1 MVKKIVVS
9 WCVVLAFLS
18 ADPVQVNKAITNADL
33 IKEIR
38 DLKKIISAQNTEI
51 NNLRKVQEVL
61 SGQLG
66 DMRKD
71 ILSTRDYCISLRPY
85 IYELALGDNQNMK
98 ACAIQS
104 FNG

>member
-1 MVKKIVVS
+1 MLRKDKKESGGEKNRCGLVCGVG
-9 WCVVLAFLS
+9 FLS
-18 ADPVQVNKAITNADL
+18 ADPVQADKAISNADL

-61 SGQLG
+61 SGQLV

-85 IYELALGDNQNMK
+85 IYNWR
-98 ACAIQS
+98 
-104 FNG
+104 

>member
-1 MVKKIVVS
+1 MKKIVVG
-9 WCVVLAFLS
+9 WCVALAFLS
-18 ADPVQVNKAITNADL
+18 ADPTQANKAITNADL

-38 DLKKIISAQNTEI
+38 DLKKIINAQNTEI
-51 NNLRKVQEVL
+51 NNLRRVQEVL

-85 IYELALGDNQNMK
+85 IYNWR
-98 ACAIQS
+98 
-104 FNG
+104 

>member
-1 MVKKIVVS
+1 MKKIVVS
-9 WCVVLAFLS
+9 WCVALTFLS
-18 ADPVQVNKAITNADL
+18 ADSEQANKAISNADL
-33 IKEIR
+33 INEIR

-85 IYELALGDNQNMK
+85 IYNWR
-98 ACAIQS
+98 
-104 FNG
+104 

>member
-1 MVKKIVVS
+1 MAVKKIVVS
-9 WCVVLAFLS
+9 WCVALAFLS
-18 ADPVQVNKAITNADL
+18 ADPVQANKPITNKVISNADL

-38 DLKKIISAQNTEI
+38 DLKKVISAQNTEI

-85 IYELALGDNQNMK
+85 IYNWR
-98 ACAIQS
+98 
-104 FNG
+104 

>member
-1 MVKKIVVS
+1 MKKIVVS
-9 WCVVLAFLS
+9 WCVALAFLS
-18 ADPVQVNKAITNADL
+18 ADPAQANQANKAITNADL

-38 DLKKIISAQNTEI
+38 DLKKIINAQNTEI

-85 IYELALGDNQNMK
+85 IYNWR
-98 ACAIQS
+98 
-104 FNG
+104 

>member
-1 MVKKIVVS
+1 MKKVVVS
-9 WCVVLAFLS
+9 WCAALAFLS
-18 ADPVQVNKAITNADL
+18 ADPAQADKAISNADL

-38 DLKKIISAQNTEI
+38 DLKKVVSAQNTEI
-51 NNLRKVQEVL
+51 NQLRKVQEVL

-85 IYELALGDNQNMK
+85 IYNWR
-98 ACAIQS
+98 
-104 FNG
+104 

>member
-1 MVKKIVVS
+1 MKRVVVS
-9 WCVVLAFLS
+9 LCVALGFLS
-18 ADPVQVNKAITNADL
+18 ADPVQADKAISNADL

-38 DLKKIISAQNTEI
+38 DLKKVISTQNTEI

-61 SGQLG
+61 SGQLV

-85 IYELALGDNQNMK
+85 IYNWR
-98 ACAIQS
+98 
-104 FNG
+104 

>member
-9 WCVVLAFLS
+9 WCVALAFLS
-18 ADPVQVNKAITNADL
+18 ADSAQVNKAITNADL

-38 DLKKIISAQNTEI
+38 DLKKIINAQNTEI

-71 ILSTRDYCISLRPY
+71 ILSTRDYLH
-85 IYELALGDNQNMK
+85 
-98 ACAIQS
+98 
-104 FNG
+104 

>member
-1 MVKKIVVS
+1 MKRVVVNL
-9 WCVVLAFLS
+9 CVALGFLS
-18 ADPVQVNKAITNADL
+18 ADPVQADKAISNVDL

-38 DLKKIISAQNTEI
+38 DLKKVISAQNTEI

-85 IYELALGDNQNMK
+85 IYNWR
-98 ACAIQS
+98 
-104 FNG
+104 

>member
-9 WCVVLAFLS
+9 WCVALAFLS
-18 ADPVQVNKAITNADL
+18 TNPVQANKAISNADL

-85 IYELALGDNQNMK
+85 IYNW
-98 ACAIQS
+98 C
-104 FNG
+104 

>member
-9 WCVVLAFLS
+9 WCVALAFLNADS
-18 ADPVQVNKAITNADL
+18 AQANKAITNADL

-38 DLKKIISAQNTEI
+38 DLKKIINAQNTEI

-85 IYELALGDNQNMK
+85 IYNWR
-98 ACAIQS
+98 
-104 FNG
+104 

>member
-9 WCVVLAFLS
+9 LCVALGFLS
-18 ADPVQVNKAITNADL
+18 ADPAQANKAITNADL

-51 NNLRKVQEVL
+51 SNLRKVQEVL

-85 IYELALGDNQNMK
+85 IYNWR
-98 ACAIQS
+98 
-104 FNG
+104 

>member
-1 MVKKIVVS
+1 MKKIVVG
-9 WCVVLAFLS
+9 WCVALAFLS
-18 ADPVQVNKAITNADL
+18 TNPAQVNKAITNADL
-33 IKEIR
+33 MKEIR
-38 DLKKIISAQNTEI
+38 DLKKIINAQNTEI

-85 IYELALGDNQNMK
+85 IYNWR
-98 ACAIQS
+98 
-104 FNG
+104 

>member
-1 MVKKIVVS
+1 MVVKKIVLS
-9 WCVVLAFLS
+9 WCVALAFLS
-18 ADPVQVNKAITNADL
+18 ADSTQANKTITNADL

-38 DLKKIISAQNTEI
+38 DLKKIINAQNTEI
-51 NNLRKVQEVL
+51 NNLRRVQEVL

-85 IYELALGDNQNMK
+85 IYNWR
-98 ACAIQS
+98 
-104 FNG
+104 

>member
-1 MVKKIVVS
+1 MKKIVVS
-9 WCVVLAFLS
+9 WYAALVFLS
-18 ADPVQVNKAITNADL
+18 ADSEQANKAISNADL

-38 DLKKIISAQNTEI
+38 DLKKVISVQNTEI

-85 IYELALGDNQNMK
+85 IYNWR
-98 ACAIQS
+98 
-104 FNG
+104 

>member
-1 MVKKIVVS
+1 MAECWERIKRRVVVKKVVVS
-9 WCVVLAFLS
+9 LCVALGFLS
-18 ADPVQVNKAITNADL
+18 ADPVQANKAISNADL

-38 DLKKIISAQNTEI
+38 DLKKIISTQNTEI
-51 NNLRKVQEVL
+51 NNLRRVQEVL

-85 IYELALGDNQNMK
+85 IYNWR
-98 ACAIQS
+98 
-104 FNG
+104 

>member
-1 MVKKIVVS
+1 MVVKKIVVS
-9 WCVVLAFLS
+9 WCVALVFLS
-18 ADPVQVNKAITNADL
+18 ADPAQANKAITNADL

-38 DLKKIISAQNTEI
+38 DLKKIISTQNTEI
-51 NNLRKVQEVL
+51 NNLRRVQEVL

-85 IYELALGDNQNMK
+85 IYNWR
-98 ACAIQS
+98 
-104 FNG
+104 

>member
-1 MVKKIVVS
+1 MKKIVVS
-9 WCVVLAFLS
+9 WCVALAFLS
-18 ADPVQVNKAITNADL
+18 ADSVQVNNAITNADL

-38 DLKKIISAQNTEI
+38 DLKKIINAQNTEI

-85 IYELALGDNQNMK
+85 IYNWR
-98 ACAIQS
+98 
-104 FNG
+104 

>member
-1 MVKKIVVS
+1 MKRVVVS
-9 WCVVLAFLS
+9 LCVALGFLS
-18 ADPVQVNKAITNADL
+18 ADPVQADKAISNADL

-38 DLKKIISAQNTEI
+38 DLKKVISVQNTEI

-61 SGQLG
+61 SGQLV

-85 IYELALGDNQNMK
+85 IYNWR
-98 ACAIQS
+98 
-104 FNG
+104 

>member
-9 WCVVLAFLS
+9 WCVALAFLS
-18 ADPVQVNKAITNADL
+18 ADSVQTNKAITNADL

-38 DLKKIISAQNTEI
+38 DLKKIINAQNTEI
-51 NNLRKVQEVL
+51 SNLRKVQEVL

-71 ILSTRDYCISLRPY
+71 ILNTRDYCISLRPY
-85 IYELALGDNQNMK
+85 IYNWR
-98 ACAIQS
+98 
-104 FNG
+104 

>member
-1 MVKKIVVS
+1 MKKVVVS
-9 WCVVLAFLS
+9 WCAALAFLS
-18 ADPVQVNKAITNADL
+18 TDTVQANKAISNADL

-38 DLKKIISAQNTEI
+38 DLKKVISAQNTEI
-51 NNLRKVQEVL
+51 NQLRKVQEVL

-85 IYELALGDNQNMK
+85 IYNWR
-98 ACAIQS
+98 
-104 FNG
+104 

>member
-1 MVKKIVVS
+1 MVKKIVVG
-9 WCVVLAFLS
+9 WCVALAFLS
-18 ADPVQVNKAITNADL
+18 ADPVQANKTITNADL

-38 DLKKIISAQNTEI
+38 DLKKIISVQNTEI

-85 IYELALGDNQNMK
+85 IYNWR
-98 ACAIQS
+98 
-104 FNG
+104 

>member
-9 WCVVLAFLS
+9 WCVALAFLS
-18 ADPVQVNKAITNADL
+18 ADSVQVNKAITNADL

-38 DLKKIISAQNTEI
+38 DLKKIISTQNTEI

-66 DMRKD
+66 DMRED

-85 IYELALGDNQNMK
+85 IYNWR
-98 ACAIQS
+98 
-104 FNG
+104 

>member
-9 WCVVLAFLS
+9 WCVALAFLS
-18 ADPVQVNKAITNADL
+18 ADSVQANKAIANADL

-38 DLKKIISAQNTEI
+38 DLKKIINAQNTEI

-85 IYELALGDNQNMK
+85 IYNWR
-98 ACAIQS
+98 
-104 FNG
+104 

>member
-1 MVKKIVVS
+1 MKKIVVS
-9 WCVVLAFLS
+9 WCVALAFLS
-18 ADPVQVNKAITNADL
+18 ADSVQANKAIANADL

-38 DLKKIISAQNTEI
+38 DLKKIINAQNTEI

-85 IYELALGDNQNMK
+85 IYNWR
-98 ACAIQS
+98 
-104 FNG
+104 

>member
-1 MVKKIVVS
+1 MKKIVVS
-9 WCVVLAFLS
+9 WCVALACLS
-18 ADPVQVNKAITNADL
+18 ADPEQANKAISNADL

-85 IYELALGDNQNMK
+85 IYNWR
-98 ACAIQS
+98 
-104 FNG
+104 

>member
-1 MVKKIVVS
+1 MKKIVMG
-9 WCVVLAFLS
+9 WCVALAFLR
-18 ADPVQVNKAITNADL
+18 ADPTQANKAISNADL

-85 IYELALGDNQNMK
+85 IYNWR
-98 ACAIQS
+98 
-104 FNG
+104 

>member
-9 WCVVLAFLS
+9 WCVALAFLS
-18 ADPVQVNKAITNADL
+18 ADPAQVKAITNADL

-38 DLKKIISAQNTEI
+38 DLKKIINAQNTDI

-85 IYELALGDNQNMK
+85 IYNWR
-98 ACAIQS
+98 
-104 FNG
+104 

>member
-1 MVKKIVVS
+1 MMKKVVVS
-9 WCVVLAFLS
+9 LCVALGFLS
-18 ADPVQVNKAITNADL
+18 ADSVQANKAISNADL
-33 IKEIR
+33 INEIR

-85 IYELALGDNQNMK
+85 IYNWR
-98 ACAIQS
+98 
-104 FNG
+104 

>member
-1 MVKKIVVS
+1 MVVKKIVVS
-9 WCVVLAFLS
+9 WCVALAFLS
-18 ADPVQVNKAITNADL
+18 ANSAQVNKAITNADL

-38 DLKKIISAQNTEI
+38 DLEKIINAQNTEI
-51 NNLRKVQEVL
+51 SNLRKVQEVL

-85 IYELALGDNQNMK
+85 IYNWR
-98 ACAIQS
+98 
-104 FNG
+104 

>member
-1 MVKKIVVS
+1 MKKIVVS
-9 WCVVLAFLS
+9 WCVALVFLNADS
-18 ADPVQVNKAITNADL
+18 AQANKTITNADL

-85 IYELALGDNQNMK
+85 IYNWR
-98 ACAIQS
+98 
-104 FNG
+104 

>member
-1 MVKKIVVS
+1 MVKKVVVS
-9 WCVVLAFLS
+9 LCVVLGFLS
-18 ADPVQVNKAITNADL
+18 ADPAQANKAISNADL

-51 NNLRKVQEVL
+51 NNLRRVQEVL

-85 IYELALGDNQNMK
+85 IYNWR
-98 ACAIQS
+98 
-104 FNG
+104 